1 MKEKFLNSTIVFLK
15 RYNSYSENDIKK
27 LRYGLE
33 GLYLTITKMIIV
45 LVLALILGIINE
57 VLVVIVLFNIIR
69 YFGFGFH
76 AEKSSHCLLLSII
89 NFIGIPLIFINID
102 ISLNTKLIIAGI
114 CIFNYLIFAPADTV
128 KRPLPNKKKRI
139 IRKILT
145 VSVGVAYIIAII
157 LFNGSHITKLILCSL
172 IIQTIVLSPIT
183 YKLFKQPYNNYKKL
197 S

>member
-1 MKEKFLNSTIVFLK
+1 MKEKFLSSTIIFLK
-15 RYNSYSENDIKK
+15 KYNSYSENDIKK

-45 LVLALILGIINE
+45 LILALVLGIISE
-57 VLVVIVLFNIIR
+57 VLIVIILFNIIR

-145 VSVGVAYIIAII
+145 VSVGAAYTIAIV
-157 LFNGSHITKLILCSL
+157 LFNGSYITKLILCSL